1 MGLKDR
7 RSNIKWGRYSS
18 ALVLP
23 ASIEKGKESTLA
35 ANRLMLVDPRAEIDE
50 KHLLEFLENYIEPK
64 FWPWYMQKRKEA
76 EAREAEKDA
85 PDLYRKMLQGETE
98 GGKDKTHEN

>member
-23 ASIEKGKESTLA
+23 ASLEKGEESTMA
-35 ANRLMLVDPRAEIDE
+35 GNRLLLVDPRAEINEED
-50 KHLLEFLENYIEPK
+50 LLEFLEKFIEPQ
-64 FWPWYMQKRKEA
+64 FWPWYLKKKEETA
-76 EAREAEKDA
+76 KKQANQNNGVSETDHRVS
-85 PDLYRKMLQGETE
+85 QGKP
-98 GGKDKTHEN
+98 GDHS